1 MNDILTQ
8 YWPLILVALLIGVA
22 VAWLMLGASRKTKVE
37 RSESGDVLDEG
48 SAPAKRN
55 QALID
60 APPAAAAVPPP
71 PPAEP
76 APTPVVAPEPP
87 PAPEPEAPAA
97 SAAPQGRPE
106 TLRDAGGMSQPVRA
120 AVAAR
125 RREEEANAAAADDL
139 TQIKGVGPKLSAM
152 LHSLGVTSFAQ
163 IAGWNDADVER
174 VDAQLGQF
182 QGRIRRDNW
191 IEQAGLLAAGNTAG
205 YEDRFG
211 KL

>member
-1 MNDILTQ
+1 MNDILAQ

-22 VAWLMLGASRKTKVE
+22 VAWLVLGANRKTKVE

-60 APPAAAAVPPP
+60 APPAAAAAPPP
-71 PPAEP
+71 PPAPPAEPDPVP
-76 APTPVVAPEPP
+76 APVAA
-87 PAPEPEAPAA
+87 PAPEAPMPDAQ
-97 SAAPQGRPE
+97 PQSRPE
-106 TLRDAGGMSQPVRA
+106 TVRDAGGMSQPVRA

-125 RREEEANAAAADDL
+125 RREEGANAAAADDL
-139 TQIKGVGPKLSAM
+139 TKIKGVGPKLSAL
-152 LHSLGVTSFAQ
+152 LHSLGVTSFSQ
-163 IAGWNDADVER
+163 IAGWNDADIER

-191 IEQAGLLAAGNTAG
+191 MEQARFLAAGDTAA